1 MEEYFE
7 ASPQIKPEHILD
19 ILIRG
24 KWLLVIPL
32 CITLT
37 LGIAKTLTSA
47 KIYEASTL
55 ILVQPQRVPRNYVQ
69 SVVTDNVNQ
78 RISTMSQ
85 QILSRSNLER
95 IINQFG
101 LYDKNKGMYLEDK
114 IASMRKR
121 IQIKLDRGR
130 SSAKTF
136 SISYRGSN
144 PDRVMRI
151 ANTLA
156 AYYMDENLRLR
167 EAQAVGTS
175 EFLDSEL
182 EKTRKNL
189 VEREER
195 LAAYRTKYMG
205 GLPDE
210 LDSNLKTLDRLQKQ
224 LSDKNMELREA
235 RNAKAMIETQISQ
248 SREILVQPFEDP
260 FASVDFED
268 YNTLVDSMNENNLK
282 TAQAEYEN
290 LLLQYTEKHPDVV
303 KIKKTIDKLTAIVEA
318 EKKALRKKQEE
329 DRIRQK
335 AQEAA
340 REKEASAIVTGEP
353 SNIEFTAMQQGS
365 QLQSITQLINTLKGD
380 IKTIEEKMAVYQQR
394 VEDTPKREL
403 ELQSLKRDYANI
415 QGVYNSLLDRKL
427 EAELSV
433 NMERKQKGEQFKIL
447 DHAQLPQKPI
457 SPNVKM
463 LLLLS
468 VASGLAIG
476 GGVLV
481 IKEIINFSVIRRDD
495 QIENRLGLNVLA
507 VIPVLKNSKDI
518 FRQRIKLM
526 FFVLCCL
533 YASAFL
539 IFFVILNQKGIDR
552 TIRFFYKIIT

>member
-37 LGIAKTLTSA
+37 IGITKTLTSN

-55 ILVQPQRVPRNYVQ
+55 ILIQPQRVPTNYVQ

-101 LYDKNKGMYLEDK
+101 LYDKQKGMYLEDK

-136 SISYRGSN
+136 SISYQGSD

-156 AYYMDENLRLR
+156 AYYMDENLRVR

-189 VEREER
+189 EEREQR

-248 SREILVQPFEDP
+248 SREMLVQPFEDP
-260 FASVDFED
+260 FAVSDFED

-282 TAQAEYEN
+282 VAQARYDN

-303 KIKKTIDKLTAIVEA
+303 KLKKTIDKLTAIVEA
-318 EKKALRKKQEE
+318 ERKAFKKKQQEE
-329 DRIRQK
+329 L
-335 AQEAA
+335 
-340 REKEASAIVTGEP
+340 EKEKLQEEENSRLISTDQ
-353 SNIEFTAMQQGS
+353 SNMEFTAMQQGS
-365 QLQSITQLINTLKGD
+365 QLQNIKKLIDTLQED
-380 IKTIEEKMAVYQQR
+380 IKKIEEKMALYQQR

-415 QGVYNSLLDRKL
+415 QGVYHSLLDRKL

-447 DHAQLPQKPI
+447 DHAQLPEKPI

-476 GGVLV
+476 GGILAA
-481 IKEIINFSVIRRDD
+481 KEIIGFSIIRRDD

-507 VIPVLKNSKDI
+507 VIPVLKSSKDI
-518 FRQRIKLM
+518 MRQRIMQL

-533 YASAFL
+533 YASGFL
-539 IFFVILNQKGIDR
+539 AFFVILNQKGIDR
-552 TIRFFYKIIT
+552 TIRFLYKIIT

>member
-37 LGIAKTLTSA
+37 LGLAKTLTTS

-55 ILVQPQRVPRNYVQ
+55 ILIQPQSVPRNYVQ

-101 LYDKNKGMYLEDK
+101 LYSDHKEMYLEDK

-121 IQIKLDRGR
+121 IQIKLDRGG

-144 PDRVMRI
+144 PDRVMSI

-182 EKTRKNL
+182 EKTRKSL

-224 LSDKNMELREA
+224 LSDKNVELREA
-235 RNAKAMIETQISQ
+235 RKAKAMIETQISQ
-248 SREILVQPFEDP
+248 SREMLVQPFEDP
-260 FASVDFED
+260 FASVEFGASPTKGSGRRISHCEGRSVQ
-268 YNTLVDSMNENNLK
+268 YGIYCHAAGVPI
-282 TAQAEYEN
+282 AEY
-290 LLLQYTEKHPDVV
+290 
-303 KIKKTIDKLTAIVEA
+303 KTT
-318 EKKALRKKQEE
+318 
-329 DRIRQK
+329 DRY
-335 AQEAA
+335 
-340 REKEASAIVTGEP
+340 P
-353 SNIEFTAMQQGS
+353 SGRY
-365 QLQSITQLINTLKGD
+365 KG
-380 IKTIEEKMAVYQQR
+380 
-394 VEDTPKREL
+394 
-403 ELQSLKRDYANI
+403 N
-415 QGVYNSLLDRKL
+415 
-427 EAELSV
+427 
-433 NMERKQKGEQFKIL
+433 
-447 DHAQLPQKPI
+447 
-457 SPNVKM
+457 
-463 LLLLS
+463 
-468 VASGLAIG
+468 
-476 GGVLV
+476 
-481 IKEIINFSVIRRDD
+481 
-495 QIENRLGLNVLA
+495 
-507 VIPVLKNSKDI
+507 
-518 FRQRIKLM
+518 
-526 FFVLCCL
+526 
-533 YASAFL
+533 
-539 IFFVILNQKGIDR
+539 
-552 TIRFFYKIIT
+552 

>member
-7 ASPQIKPEHILD
+7 TSPQIKPEHILD
-19 ILIRG
+19 ILVRG

-37 LGIAKTLTSA
+37 IGIAKTLTA
-47 KIYEASTL
+47 NKIYEASTL
-55 ILVQPQRVPRNYVQ
+55 ILIQPQRVPTNYVQ

-101 LYDKNKGMYLEDK
+101 LYDNQKGMYLEDK

-130 SSAKTF
+130 SSSKTF

-156 AYYMDENLRLR
+156 AYYMDENLRVR

-189 VEREER
+189 EEREQR

-248 SREILVQPFEDP
+248 SREMLVQPFEDP
-260 FASVDFED
+260 FASSDFED

-282 TAQAEYEN
+282 VAQAQYDN

-318 EKKALRKKQEE
+318 ERKAFKQKQQEE
-329 DRIRQK
+329 L
-335 AQEAA
+335 
-340 REKEASAIVTGEP
+340 EKEKLQEEENSAPISTDQ
-353 SNIEFTAMQQGS
+353 SNMEFTAVQQGS
-365 QLQSITQLINTLKGD
+365 QLQNIKKLIETLKGD
-380 IKTIEEKMAVYQQR
+380 IKTIEEKMALYQQR

-415 QGVYNSLLDRKL
+415 QGVYHSLLDRKL

-447 DHAQLPQKPI
+447 DHAQLPEKPI

-463 LLLLS
+463 LFLLS
-468 VASGLAIG
+468 VASGLLFG
-476 GGVLV
+476 GGVLSV
-481 IKEIINFSVIRRDD
+481 KEIINFSVIRRDD

-507 VIPVLKNSKDI
+507 VIPVLKSSKDI
-518 FRQRIKLM
+518 MRQRIIQV

-533 YASAFL
+533 YAFSFL
-539 IFFVILNQKGIDR
+539 SFFVILNQKGIDR
-552 TIRFFYKIIT
+552 TIRFLYKIII